1 MLEEI
6 RYMKKAEKQLFDKTL
21 KRSILWMEFNCL
33 KAAESLQGGRS
44 LIEGLN
50 TYQVSGQK

>member
-1 MLEEI
+1 
-6 RYMKKAEKQLFDKTL
+6 MKKAEKQLFDKTL

-50 TYQVSGQK
+50 TYQVSEQK